1 MTANPSAH
9 DKSLTE
15 RIFHAVLY
23 EAVAVLICTPL
34 FAWLMNQPIERMG
47 VLNIAISL
55 IAVTWNMIVTAG
67 QDRLLAAHSICKTL
81 AVRIAHGIV
90 FEGGLTVF
98 AVTLAAWWLGIGYW
112 QAFLLDAGL
121 LLFFLPYT
129 VIYNTVYDALRVR
142 LVKPAGGSA

>member
-1 MTANPSAH
+1 MTANLSAH
-9 DKSLTE
+9 DKSLAE
-15 RIFHAVLY
+15 RIFHAFLY

-47 VLNIAISL
+47 ILNVAISL
-55 IAVTWNMIVTAG
+55 IAMIWHMVVTVG
-67 QDRLLAAHSICKTL
+67 QDRLLAALPIRKTL

-98 AVTLAAWWLGIGYW
+98 AITLAAWWLGIGYW

-121 LLFFLPYT
+121 LLFFLPYA
-129 VIYNTVYDALRVR
+129 VVYNSVYDALRVR
-142 LVKPAGGSA
+142 LVGSANGSA